1 MEWEQFLIDER
12 ARKLAHVQ
20 VLMSG
25 SVTIIARFGEGSE
38 DVSAEIIREDLRLIT
53 NIEQILE
60 TEGSEHSRRALR
72 TG

>member
-1 MEWEQFLIDER
+1 MEWEQFLLDER

-25 SVTIIARFGEGSE
+25 NVTITARIGEKSE
-38 DVSAEIIREDLRLIT
+38 DVSAEIIREDLRLISS
-53 NIEQILE
+53 IERIIE
-60 TEGSEHSRRALR
+60 AEGSEDSRQVMQ

>member
-25 SVTIIARFGEGSE
+25 SVTISAKFGYETE
-38 DVSAEIIREDLRLIT
+38 DVSAEIIREDLRLISE
-53 NIEQILE
+53 IEQILE
-60 TEGSEHSRRALR
+60 AEGSELSRRAVR

>member
-1 MEWEQFLIDER
+1 MEWEQFLLDER

-25 SVTIIARFGEGSE
+25 NVTITARIGEKSE
-38 DVSAEIIREDLRLIT
+38 DVSAEIIREDLRLISS
-53 NIEQILE
+53 IERIIE
-60 TEGSEHSRRALR
+60 AEGSEDSRQAMR